1 MSSISMRSMMSA
13 ALATML
19 IVASPTAQA
28 DAVADYYKGKN
39 LKILI
44 GFGAGGGYDTTT
56 RIFARHF
63 SKHLPGHPTIVPQNM
78 PGAGSMKVANF
89 LYNAAPKDGATI
101 GIFAASTAL
110 EPLFGNK
117 KAKFE
122 TTKFNWLGS
131 MHQDTTSCTIW
142 KGAGQNIQTLDDLLG
157 AKKTVLFGS
166 TSPAAITSQHAL
178 VMKNYLGAPV
188 KIIYGYKG
196 SKGVSLAVQ
205 NGEVHGLCGLFESS
219 AKGAFSQLIS
229 SGDLKI
235 FVQFGPDRAVPFFG
249 KAARLYD
256 RLKSEADRPMLDL
269 IFRQTQLARPMAAP
283 PGTPSDRVAAL
294 RKAFLATLKDPALIA
309 DAAKRK
315 IEFNPLSASEAV
327 ALFAKFEAT
336 PKPLIRKAAALIGKK
351 VK

>member
-1 MSSISMRSMMSA
+1 MKNISIRSATAA
-13 ALATML
+13 ALVTTLMA
-19 IVASPTAQA
+19 AGPAAQA
-28 DAVADYYKGKN
+28 DAVADYFEGKN
-39 LKILI
+39 LRILI

-63 SKHLPGHPTIVPQNM
+63 SKHMPGHPTIVPQNM

-89 LYNAAPKDGATI
+89 IYNAAPKDGLTI
-101 GIFAASTAL
+101 GVFASSTAL

-117 KAKFE
+117 KAKFQ
-122 TTKFNWLGS
+122 TSKFNWLGS
-131 MHQDTTSCTIW
+131 MHQDTASCTVW
-142 KGAGQNIQTLDDLLG
+142 KGAGQNIRTLDDLVK
-157 AKKTVLFGS
+157 AKKPVLFGS

-178 VMKNYLGAPV
+178 VLKNYLGAPV

-196 SKGVSLAVQ
+196 SKAVSLAVQ
-205 NGEVHGLCGLFESS
+205 NGEVQGLCGMFESS
-219 AKGAFSQLIS
+219 ARGAFSQLIA
-229 SGDLKI
+229 SGDLKV

-249 KAARLYD
+249 DATRLYSK
-256 RLKSEADRPMLDL
+256 LKSEADRPVLDL
-269 IFRQTQLARPMAAP
+269 IYRQTQLARPMAAP
-283 PGTPSDRVAAL
+283 PGVPSDRVAAL
-294 RKAFLATLKDPALIA
+294 RKAFMATLRDPALVA

-315 IEFNPLSASEAV
+315 IEFNPLSATEAM